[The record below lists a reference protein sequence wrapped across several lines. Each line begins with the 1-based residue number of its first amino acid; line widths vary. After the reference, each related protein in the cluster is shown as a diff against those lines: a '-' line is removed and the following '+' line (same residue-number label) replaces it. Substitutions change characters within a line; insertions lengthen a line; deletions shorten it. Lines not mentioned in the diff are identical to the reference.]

1 MQAASQTPLFHT
13 DVVGG
18 GLKGPTEKLGS
29 FDSIREGTPVDP
41 ISLKRELLLTVKKVT
56 ALVDVAEADYD
67 TWLSNRN
74 QFIKLLDQGFVQLRQ
89 LRSTRATAM
98 DAVRDVLKEA
108 CGDASK
114 LRGMWRRVSRALGSS
129 PSSAERDILTLLHE
143 IDTWALPA
151 RKNVVEM
158 DIIKRT
164 FRIGEESVCDYL
176 REITTMGSGRQ
187 SAEWLRHHFMVQLE
201 TKVDAHAD
209 EYDRVFIADVRDKI
223 LEVQDDLPDDLNEL
237 FRALRQTSSFR
248 EVWPA
253 LGGGSGS
260 QSKRARSH
268 LGDASAPSQGAT
280 EATGAAESAVAAAFA
295 ALSQQLSSLQLSPT
309 QAASTP
315 PPPPVHAPPAGDAS
329 AASTNAALASLS
341 ATLQSAI
348 AAFGD
353 AGKGDRGWRYGQKG
367 KGVRTGPGGFPK
379 TLFNLP
385 AIIATG
391 LIWPASTVLTWD
403 NPERIGCADGV
414 NDGLFGI
421 KCPFCGHE
429 RRTEM
434 TMAAFKE
441 ANGGKGPG
449 SGPNRVP
456 CPLDVALL
464 HRALECGRAELTVHR
479 YLQEHPEHKDHEA
492 FQPMTAEQ
500 LAAFK
505 ARGG

>member
-1 MQAASQTPLFHT
+1 M
-13 DVVGG
+13 
-18 GLKGPTEKLGS
+18 
-29 FDSIREGTPVDP
+29 
-41 ISLKRELLLTVKKVT
+41 
-56 ALVDVAEADYD
+56 
-67 TWLSNRN
+67 
-74 QFIKLLDQGFVQLRQ
+74 
-89 LRSTRATAM
+89 
-98 DAVRDVLKEA
+98 
-108 CGDASK
+108 
-114 LRGMWRRVSRALGSS
+114 
-129 PSSAERDILTLLHE
+129 
-143 IDTWALPA
+143 
-151 RKNVVEM
+151 
-158 DIIKRT
+158 
-164 FRIGEESVCDYL
+164 
-176 REITTMGSGRQ
+176 
-187 SAEWLRHHFMVQLE
+187 
-201 TKVDAHAD
+201 
-209 EYDRVFIADVRDKI
+209 
-223 LEVQDDLPDDLNEL
+223 
-237 FRALRQTSSFR
+237 
-248 EVWPA
+248 
-253 LGGGSGS
+253 
-260 QSKRARSH
+260 
-268 LGDASAPSQGAT
+268 PSQGAT

-315 PPPPVHAPPAGDAS
+315 PPPPVHTPPAGDAS

-353 AGKGDRGWRYGQKG
+353 AGKGYGGDRSWRYGWKG

-414 NDGLFGI
+414 NDGLFCI

-492 FQPMTAEQ
+492 FQPMTA
-500 LAAFK
+500 
-505 ARGG
+505 